1 MDEKPSHVEQGQL
14 ERARRLRQK
23 IDELK
28 TGVPANNKP
37 GQPKSIKEQL
47 AERARQ
53 IEEQEKNK

>member
-28 TGVPANNKP
+28 SGVPANKP

>member
-28 TGVPANNKP
+28 TGVPANQP

-47 AERARQ
+47 AERARE